1 MATTIHKSPL
11 LKFKFNSIPKSALV
25 MITIT
30 PNKEK
35 ITPDI

>member
-11 LKFKFNSIPKSALV
+11 LKFKFNNIPKSALV
-25 MITIT
+25 MITVT